1 LILKIIIGVAVVIVA
16 VLVFAATR
24 PGSFYVQRSA
34 VIKAKPEKI
43 FALINDFHN
52 WDSWSPNDMNDSS
65 IKRTYSGP
73 ASGTGAISDWD
84 SSGRGGKG
92 HMEILESAPPTKISV
107 MVDFAKPIKAHNLN
121 EFALEPAGDSTRVTW
136 SIKGTNFYP
145 MKVMGIFM
153 NMENMFGKHFDE
165 GLNNLKTI
173 AEKQ

>member
-1 LILKIIIGVAVVIVA
+1 
-16 VLVFAATR
+16 
-24 PGSFYVQRSA
+24 
-34 VIKAKPEKI
+34 
-43 FALINDFHN
+43 
-52 WDSWSPNDMNDSS
+52 
-65 IKRTYSGP
+65 
-73 ASGTGAISDWD
+73 
-84 SSGRGGKG
+84 
-92 HMEILESAPPTKISV
+92 MEILESAPPTKISV

-153 NMENMFGKHFDE
+153 NMENMFGKHFDA

>member
-1 LILKIIIGVAVVIVA
+1 MI
-16 VLVFAATR
+16 
-24 PGSFYVQRSA
+24 PRS
-34 VIKAKPEKI
+34 
-43 FALINDFHN
+43 
-52 WDSWSPNDMNDSS
+52 
-65 IKRTYSGP
+65 RGP
-73 ASGTGAISDWD
+73 IADPQSGTGAISDWD

-153 NMENMFGKHFDE
+153 NMENMFGKHFDA